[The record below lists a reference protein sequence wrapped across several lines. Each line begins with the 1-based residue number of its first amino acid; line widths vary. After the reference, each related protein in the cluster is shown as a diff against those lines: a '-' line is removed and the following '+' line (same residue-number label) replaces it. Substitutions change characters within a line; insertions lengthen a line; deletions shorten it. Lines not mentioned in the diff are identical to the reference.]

1 MNVKKEDLKTAVDQ
15 FYKKEILLK
24 LFDKYFLNFIADSYI
39 GQNMNLFEV
48 SVIGSSS
55 KKEVFNNFIFQMYE
69 SEEAFL
75 ACFNALSEEVQN
87 IFRHIAW
94 KGKFYLSAED
104 KEKMVHSVKNS
115 FRFQEEPREEYL
127 FFSLHLGKKWD
138 ENDKDYFD
146 LDRTIVKTIRN
157 YLEKPSNYYLN
168 PVKNPVY
175 EYNHSSEDEI
185 IEKMRLYINFYKLD
199 GITMSSSNKLL
210 KSVKKEMKKQCDIDE
225 YYKDGG
231 DLEYLKTETIAL
243 FLLSLKEESLK
254 EEYFRI
260 QNIKQ
265 IVDGFLSGNIFKEEK
280 FNFTTK
286 FLNYLK
292 GVGNIWNEDEHLKEV
307 LDTLR
312 KVLFDLPRGE
322 IVEVGN
328 ILDYIEFRDCFTNII
343 SIENVY
349 DYIYINEADYGRS
362 KISTL
367 ECYHKY
373 IVVPMFKAFFAILGS
388 FGILDLYY
396 DMPNCKNGLYLKN
409 GYLTKYDGIKYIR
422 LSKLGEYTLDK
433 RQEYNFGELG
443 EEVEVCLDEDRL
455 IVTLIGDAPV
465 KSMFLEQI
473 AYKIACNKFK
483 LDNQSIL
490 RNIESLNDLN
500 KRIKDF
506 KNKITDKLPKIWEEF
521 FEEIKNK
528 VNLINP
534 VPKMNVFKIAENREL
549 INIIAKDE
557 ILKKY
562 ILKAEGFYILVPEED
577 TKVVIKRLESF
588 GYFNENV

>member
-1 MNVKKEDLKTAVDQ
+1 
-15 FYKKEILLK
+15 
-24 LFDKYFLNFIADSYI
+24 
-39 GQNMNLFEV
+39 
-48 SVIGSSS
+48 
-55 KKEVFNNFIFQMYE
+55 
-69 SEEAFL
+69 
-75 ACFNALSEEVQN
+75 
-87 IFRHIAW
+87 
-94 KGKFYLSAED
+94 
-104 KEKMVHSVKNS
+104 
-115 FRFQEEPREEYL
+115 
-127 FFSLHLGKKWD
+127 
-138 ENDKDYFD
+138 
-146 LDRTIVKTIRN
+146 
-157 YLEKPSNYYLN
+157 
-168 PVKNPVY
+168 
-175 EYNHSSEDEI
+175 
-185 IEKMRLYINFYKLD
+185 
-199 GITMSSSNKLL
+199 
-210 KSVKKEMKKQCDIDE
+210 
-225 YYKDGG
+225 
-231 DLEYLKTETIAL
+231 
-243 FLLSLKEESLK
+243 
-254 EEYFRI
+254 
-260 QNIKQ
+260 
-265 IVDGFLSGNIFKEEK
+265 
-280 FNFTTK
+280 
-286 FLNYLK
+286 
-292 GVGNIWNEDEHLKEV
+292 
-307 LDTLR
+307 
-312 KVLFDLPRGE
+312 
-322 IVEVGN
+322 
-328 ILDYIEFRDCFTNII
+328 
-343 SIENVY
+343 
-349 DYIYINEADYGRS
+349 
-362 KISTL
+362 
-367 ECYHKY
+367 
-373 IVVPMFKAFFAILGS
+373 MFKAFFAILGS

>member
-1 MNVKKEDLKTAVDQ
+1 MNVNKTDLKIAVDK
-15 FYKKEILLK
+15 FYKKETLLK

-39 GQNMNLFEV
+39 GQSMNLFEV
-48 SVIGSSS
+48 SVIGPST
-55 KKEVFNNFIFQMYE
+55 KKEVFNNLMFQMYE

-75 ACFNALSEEVQN
+75 ACFDTLSEDVKK
-87 IFRHIAW
+87 IFKHIAW
-94 KGKFYLSAED
+94 QGKYYLSNED
-104 KEKMVHSVKNS
+104 KEKMTHSVKAS
-115 FRFQEEPREEYL
+115 FRFQEEPREEFL
-127 FFSLHLGKKWD
+127 FFSLHLGKKWN
-138 ENDKDYFD
+138 ENDKDYLD
-146 LDRTIVKTIRN
+146 LDRTIIKTIRN
-157 YLEKPSNYYLN
+157 YLDKPNNYYLN
-168 PVKNPVY
+168 PVQNPIY

-210 KSVKKEMKKQCDIDE
+210 KSVKKEMKKQCDINE

-243 FLLSLKEESLK
+243 FLLSLNEDALK
-254 EEYFRI
+254 EEYFKI
-260 QNIKQ
+260 QNIKKIIQ
-265 IVDGFLSGNIFKEEK
+265 DFLLGNIFDKDK

-292 GVGNIWNEDEHLKEV
+292 GVGNIWNEEEHLKEV
-307 LDTLR
+307 LDTL
-312 KVLFDLPRGE
+312 KKILLDLPAGE
-322 IVEVGN
+322 IVEVKN
-328 ILDYIEFRDCFTNII
+328 ILDYIEFRDCFANII
-343 SIENVY
+343 SLENVC

-362 KISTL
+362 KISSL

-373 IVVPMFKAFFAILGS
+373 IVIPMFKAFFTILGS

-422 LSKLGEYTLDK
+422 LSKLGEYTLGK
-433 RQEYNFGELG
+433 RQEYNFGESG

-455 IVTLIGDAPV
+455 IVTLIGNAPV
-465 KSMFLEQI
+465 KTMFLEQI
-473 AYKIACNKFK
+473 AYKISANKFK
-483 LDNQSIL
+483 VDNQSIL
-490 RNIESLNDLN
+490 RNIDSLEDLN

-506 KNKITDKLPKIWEEF
+506 KNKISDKLPKIWEDF
-521 FEEIKNK
+521 FKEIKNK
-528 VNLINP
+528 VNLIKA
-534 VPKMNVFKIAENREL
+534 VPQMNVFKISEDRDL

-562 ILKAEGFYILVPEED
+562 VLKAEGFYILVPEED
-577 TKVVIKRLESF
+577 SKIVIKRLESF
-588 GYFNENV
+588 GYFNEI